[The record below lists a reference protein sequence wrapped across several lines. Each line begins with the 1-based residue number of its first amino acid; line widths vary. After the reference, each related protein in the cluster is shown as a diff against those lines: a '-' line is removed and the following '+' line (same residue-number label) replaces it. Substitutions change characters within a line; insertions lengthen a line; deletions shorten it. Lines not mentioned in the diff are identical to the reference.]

1 MREIGSGTSTRGAD
15 SGVDKRVDVLID
27 LVLMIAWLVDHP
39 ETFVV
44 FWVVII
50 PLLGWVLLMLMR
62 PGE

>member
-1 MREIGSGTSTRGAD
+1 MREIGSGTSTRDAD